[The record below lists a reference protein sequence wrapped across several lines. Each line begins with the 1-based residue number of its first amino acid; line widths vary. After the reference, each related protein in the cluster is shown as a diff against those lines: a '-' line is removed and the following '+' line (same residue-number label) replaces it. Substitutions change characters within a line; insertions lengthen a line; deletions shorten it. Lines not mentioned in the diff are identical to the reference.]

1 MFLSKCPVLIFN
13 AGLYNPVF
21 KSEVKYRSQKILLK
35 MIHMLF
41 QDGRLSIQFYCLLF
55 PNFLWDY
62 RKL

>member
-1 MFLSKCPVLIFN
+1 MSTFNFN

-21 KSEVKYRSQKILLK
+21 KSEVKYGSQKILLK
-35 MIHMLF
+35 MSHTLI

-55 PNFLWDY
+55 PNVLLDY